1 MASKSSSSELYI
13 IVGGSE
19 RRTGCIWFAP
29 KLLLFAEATGV
40 TVEGDGDEDCES
52 DSDMTAD
59 ELHLLQYDFFWRR
72 KEKGWCMAKS
82 REPE

>member
-19 RRTGCIWFAP
+19 RRIGGIWFAP
-29 KLLLFAEATGV
+29 KLLLLFAEATGV

-52 DSDMTAD
+52 DSDITAD
-59 ELHLLQYDFFWRR
+59 EIHLLQYDSFSEMVVYGSTPRA
-72 KEKGWCMAKS
+72 GVIL
-82 REPE
+82 